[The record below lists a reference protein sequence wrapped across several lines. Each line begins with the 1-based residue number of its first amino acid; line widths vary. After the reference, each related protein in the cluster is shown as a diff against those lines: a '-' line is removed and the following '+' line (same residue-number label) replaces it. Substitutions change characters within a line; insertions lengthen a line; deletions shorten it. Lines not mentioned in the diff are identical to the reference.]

1 VSPPH
6 LGLILPN
13 YGPALAA
20 EELAD
25 VAVAAET
32 AGFDSAWVTDHL
44 IVPTEHAGVYGT
56 IAEALVS
63 LGFLAARTQRLELG
77 VSALVV
83 PQRNPLVALKQLTTL
98 DFLSGGRIVTAVA
111 AGWMDGE
118 FATLGA
124 RYEDRG
130 RLLNEWLEV
139 ARSVFQQMPGRV
151 RYEGRTLSLDGWMAP
166 ALVRPGGPELW
177 VAGVSHAT
185 LRRAAITG
193 VWHPVALPPKEL
205 ASMAAELRD
214 QRPDSRVILRSGI
227 YFEREPV
234 ARGDE
239 RGRHAIGGPSEW
251 VAERLREYLDAGA
264 DGFVVNL
271 DHQAPGLDQRLA
283 RFAEEVR
290 PLLSV

>member
-1 VSPPH
+1 
-6 LGLILPN
+6 
-13 YGPALAA
+13 
-20 EELAD
+20 
-25 VAVAAET
+25 
-32 AGFDSAWVTDHL
+32 
-44 IVPTEHAGVYGT
+44 
-56 IAEALVS
+56 
-63 LGFLAARTQRLELG
+63 
-77 VSALVV
+77 
-83 PQRNPLVALKQLTTL
+83 
-98 DFLSGGRIVTAVA
+98 
-111 AGWMDGE
+111 
-118 FATLGA
+118 
-124 RYEDRG
+124 
-130 RLLNEWLEV
+130 
-139 ARSVFQQMPGRV
+139 
-151 RYEGRTLSLDGWMAP
+151 MAP

-227 YFEREPV
+227 YFEREPG